1 MKKHLRQEY
10 GWKETK
16 KKKKYIRPK
25 NTEIICQECGKTFM
39 VTSNRKKTAKF
50 CSRECSSRNIGRR
63 KQKYILKTKTCPIC
77 GEEFTFRSRE
87 YRKDRIYCSA
97 ECRAIGVGKNRKKV
111 TNE

>member
-39 VTSNRKKTAKF
+39 VTPNRKKTA
-50 CSRECSSRNIGRR
+50 
-63 KQKYILKTKTCPIC
+63 
-77 GEEFTFRSRE
+77 
-87 YRKDRIYCSA
+87 
-97 ECRAIGVGKNRKKV
+97 
-111 TNE
+111 